1 MNPKIETKF
10 VKVDWTENFDGAL
23 KISPK
28 DNYI

>member
-23 KISPK
+23 KSSPK
-28 DNYI
+28 DDYI